1 MFKVLVV
8 AYYFPPMGLSGV
20 QRTLKFVKYMK
31 NYNWEPTVITAGKIG
46 YFAHDESL
54 VNEIENLKIRV
65 IRVGAKEPNAVLSRF
80 GTIKPPR
87 ESIRKIFN
95 RISQTLFIPDNKIS
109 WSKKA
114 LKKVKEFLAKEHFDA
129 IYVTIPPFS
138 SFYFLRKLKKEFEI
152 PVMVDYR
159 DLWYGSYFAFYPTP
173 FHKILHKRMEYLSL
187 KAADGIIVTNRKIKE
202 KLIKTYKFLTFNDV
216 VIIPH
221 GFDPMDFENLKSVQM
236 RNNKMTVTYSGI
248 FMEYNTP
255 KYFLRAFKKLIVER
269 PDIASKVQLNFVG
282 YLGKENKKLVTKLKL
297 EEYVKELG
305 YVSHNESVSRIISS
319 DILWLM
325 IGRKRNIDAIL
336 PGKLLE
342 YMGSKKP
349 IIGCVP
355 DGVAKMTLEEYG
367 ASFITEPENVD
378 EIKNTLIKVYEL
390 YKKNQLPK
398 PDENIIQKYRRDI
411 LTEHLTKQL
420 HSIIKKDVL

>member
-31 NYNWEPTVITAGKIG
+31 NYDWEPTVITTGSVG

-54 VNEIENLKIRV
+54 SKEAESSDIRI
-65 IRVGAKEPNAVLSRF
+65 IRIGAKDPNAMLSKF
-80 GTIKPPR
+80 GTIRPPR
-87 ESIRKIFN
+87 ESIRKILS
-95 RISQTLFIPDNKIS
+95 RISQAIFIPDNKIS
-109 WSKKA
+109 WSKLA
-114 LKKVKEFLAKEHFDA
+114 LQKVKKLLKNEYFDA
-129 IYVTIPPFS
+129 LYVTVPPFS
-138 SFYFLRKLKKEFEI
+138 SFYYLRKLKKKFDI
-152 PVMVDYR
+152 PIMVDYR

-173 FHKILHKRMEYLSL
+173 VHKTLHKRMEYLSL
-187 KAADGIIVTNRKIKE
+187 KTADKIIVTNRKIKE

-221 GFDPMDFENLKSVQM
+221 GFDPQDFENVQPEPKF
-236 RNNKMTVTYSGI
+236 NDKMIVTYSGI

-255 KYFLRAFKKLIVER
+255 KYFLYAFKKLVTER
-269 PDIASKVQLNFVG
+269 PDLASKIQLNFIG
-282 YLGKENKKLVTKLKL
+282 YLGKENKALVTKLNL
-297 EEYVKELG
+297 EEFVKELG
-305 YVSHNESVSRIISS
+305 YMNHKEAVKKIISS
-319 DILWLM
+319 DVLWLM
-325 IGRKRNIDAIL
+325 VGKKRNIDAIL

-342 YMGSKKP
+342 YMGSQKP

-367 ASFITEPENVD
+367 ASFITEPYDVG

-390 YKKNQLPK
+390 YKKNELPK
-398 PDENIIQKYRRDI
+398 PDENILQKYRRDV
-411 LTEHLTKQL
+411 LTGQLTKQL
-420 HSIIKKDVL
+420 QTIVKKDVL

>member
-1 MFKVLVV
+1 MYKVLVA

-31 NYNWEPTVITAGKIG
+31 DYNWEPTVITTGSVG

-54 VNEIENLKIRV
+54 TREAENFDIRILRV
-65 IRVGAKEPNAVLSRF
+65 IAKEPNALLSKF

-87 ESIRKIFN
+87 ESVRKILN
-95 RISQTLFIPDNKIS
+95 RISQTFFIPDNKIS
-109 WSKKA
+109 WSKFA
-114 LKKVKEFLAKEHFDA
+114 SQKVKELLRNEHFDA
-129 IYVTIPPFS
+129 LYVTVPPFS
-138 SFYFLRKLKKEFEI
+138 SFYYLRKLKKEFDVPI
-152 PVMVDYR
+152 MVDYR

-173 FHKILHKRMEYLSL
+173 VHKTLHKRMEYLSL
-187 KAADGIIVTNRKIKE
+187 KSADKIIVTNRKIKE
-202 KLIKTYKFLTFNDV
+202 KLIETYKFLTFNDV

-221 GFDPMDFENLKSVQM
+221 GFDPQDFENVLPEPKF
-236 RNNKMTVTYSGI
+236 NDKMIITYSGI

-255 KYFLRAFKKLIVER
+255 KYFLQAFKKLVAER
-269 PDIASKVQLNFVG
+269 PDIAYKIQLNFVG
-282 YLGKENKKLVTKLKL
+282 YLGKENNAL
-297 EEYVKELG
+297 VKELNLEEFIRELG
-305 YVSHNESVSRIISS
+305 YMNHKEAVKKIISS

-342 YMGSKKP
+342 YMGSQKP

-355 DGVAKMTLEEYG
+355 EGVAKMTLEEYS
-367 ASFITEPENVD
+367 ASFITEPDNVE

-390 YKKNQLPK
+390 YKKNELPK
-398 PDENIIQKYRRDI
+398 PDESILQKYRRDV
-411 LTEHLTKQL
+411 LTEQLTKQL
-420 HSIIKKDVL
+420 QSIVKKDVL